1 MARFQATG
9 QSLGALAAT
18 LLLTSTSTLPAL
30 AALPR
35 MQTGQASA
43 TLASEGAPLLAESN
57 NDDKKNKKK
66 QKQDQPSNK
75 SQKNSQQQHS
85 QPTKNS
91 TQQHQS
97 QPGKKSQQQ
106 HSQPTKNTQK
116 QNSQPNTKQ
125 HSSTS
130 KDKEQNKNKISDKQ
144 REKIYE
150 EGRHDGLKKG
160 REKGYDKGYDAG
172 KQKGK
177 DKGYDK
183 GYDKGFDDGKQKG
196 KDKAYR
202 NAKRQEWKS
211 WDSKQWKY
219 YNNSRRNIWVR
230 PVSYNRPWGGY
241 PMWAQ
246 SPNWGY
252 NRPWGGGWYNSG
264 YSNWSWWGGQALG
277 CGINALTTALIV
289 NNAVNN
295 AIRDRQTTVVVPNSS
310 MKLYYGSVE
319 ARDRTEV
326 TFVAAN
332 GNYTYEMEADCEDGL
347 LNGEVPTSL
356 SEAELVNAACQ
367 VAFGSI

>member
-1 MARFQATG
+1 MARFQASG

-30 AALPR
+30 AALPGI
-35 MQTGQASA
+35 QQGQATAMVSP
-43 TLASEGAPLLAESN
+43 EGQLLLAESDSN
-57 NDDKKNKKK
+57 DKKKKKK
-66 QKQDQPSNK
+66 QKQAQPASQHQNK
-75 SQKNSQQQHS
+75 QQ
-85 QPTKNS
+85 T
-91 TQQHQS
+91 HQS
-97 QPGKKSQQQ
+97 QPQN
-106 HSQPTKNTQK
+106 KNHTD
-116 QNSQPNTKQ
+116 
-125 HSSTS
+125 STS
-130 KDKEQNKNKISDKQ
+130 KDKQQNKNKISDKQ

-150 EGRHDGLKKG
+150 EGRQDGLKKG
-160 REKGYDKGYDAG
+160 REKGREKGLEKGYDKGFDAG

-183 GYDKGFDDGKQKG
+183 GFDAGKQKG
-196 KDKAYR
+196 KDKGYR
-202 NAKRQEWKS
+202 QAQRQEWNS
-211 WDSKQWKY
+211 WNSNQWKQ
-219 YNNSRRNIWVR
+219 YNKSRRNIWIT
-230 PVSYNRPWGGY
+230 PVQYNRPWGGY
-241 PMWAQ
+241 PGWAQ

-277 CGINALTTALIV
+277 WGINALTTALIV

-319 ARDRTEV
+319 ARDQTEV

-356 SEAELVNAACQ
+356 AEAELVNTACQ

>member
-1 MARFQATG
+1 MARFQASG
-9 QSLGALAAT
+9 QSLGAVAAA

-35 MQTGQASA
+35 MQNGLDTAILATG
-43 TLASEGAPLLAESN
+43 SELLLAESES
-57 NDDKKNKKK
+57 DDKKNKKK
-66 QKQDQPSNK
+66 QKQDQPNNK
-75 SQKNSQQQHS
+75 THKNSQQHHS
-85 QPTKNS
+85 QP
-91 TQQHQS
+91 Q
-97 QPGKKSQQQ
+97 
-106 HSQPTKNTQK
+106 
-116 QNSQPNTKQ
+116 TKQ

-130 KDKEQNKNKISDKQ
+130 TKDKEANKNKISDKQ

-150 EGRHDGLKKG
+150 EGRQDGLKKG

-172 KQKGK
+172 KQKGYDAGKQKGK
-177 DKGYDK
+177 DKGYE
-183 GYDKGFDDGKQKG
+183 KGFDDGKQKG

-211 WDSKQWKY
+211 WNSNQWKY
-219 YNNSRRNIWVR
+219 YNNSRRNIWVQ

-246 SPNWGY
+246 SQNWGN

-277 CGINALTTALIV
+277 WGINALTTSLIV

-319 ARDRTEV
+319 ARDRNEV

-332 GNYTYEMEADCEDGL
+332 GNYTYEMEADCEEGL

-367 VAFGSI
+367 VAFGSV

>member
-1 MARFQATG
+1 MARFQTSG
-9 QSLGALAAT
+9 QSLGALAAAV
-18 LLLTSTSTLPAL
+18 LLTSTSALPAL

-35 MQTGQASA
+35 MQHGPSSA
-43 TLASEGAPLLAESN
+43 MLSAESGLLLAESN
-57 NDDKKNKKK
+57 SNDKKKKKK
-66 QKQDQPSNK
+66 QQQ
-75 SQKNSQQQHS
+75 SQSSGQYKN
-85 QPTKNS
+85 N
-91 TQQHQS
+91 QHQS
-97 QPGKKSQQQ
+97 QPKSKQ
-106 HSQPTKNTQK
+106 HSNTKNTK
-116 QNSQPNTKQ
+116 NN
-125 HSSTS
+125 S
-130 KDKEQNKNKISDKQ
+130 KDKQHNNNKVSDKQ
-144 REKIYE
+144 REKIYQ
-150 EGRHDGLKKG
+150 EGRQDGLNKG
-160 REKGYDKGYDAG
+160 REKGYDKGYDAGKQTG

-183 GYDKGFDDGKQKG
+183 GYDKGFDAGKQKG
-196 KDKAYR
+196 KNKAYR
-202 NAKRQEWKS
+202 NAQRQEWKS
-211 WDSKQWKY
+211 WNNNQWKK

-230 PVSYNRPWGGY
+230 PVPYNRPWGGY

-246 SPNWGY
+246 NPNWGY

-277 CGINALTTALIV
+277 WGINALTTALIV

-310 MKLYYGSVE
+310 MRLYYGSVE

-326 TFVAAN
+326 TFVASN

-367 VAFGSI
+367 VAFGSV